1 MMKKAFRTL
10 LCVAL
15 FLIATIPQ
23 TYGQTESKGIQ
34 FKYEYQSILLDS
46 TYNIVDLT
54 VQNYIEQLRER
65 MNKELSVVIGE
76 AEQEMRSFKPQSPL
90 SNFLTDI
97 LFDFGNQFLAKT
109 HSGTHANLS
118 VLNFGG
124 IRSSLLAG
132 PITIEDIY
140 KVAPFDN
147 KVVIIDIKG
156 EQLIEFFN
164 RFTEKDHAAFSQAQT
179 IYRNGRMTQATVQGE
194 KIQSE
199 KVYKV
204 VTIDFLA
211 TGGDGF
217 FKDIQFENII
227 YTDILLRD
235 AFIAQIQQL
244 TQSGIKISGQS
255 DQRVIIQPTP

>member
-46 TYNIVDLT
+46 TYNSVDLT

-76 AEQEMRSFKPQSPL
+76 ADQEMRSFKPQSPL

-109 HSGTHANLS
+109 HSGTRANLS

-147 KVVIIDIKG
+147 KVVIIDIRGTTHKVFQQIYGKG
-156 EQLIEFFN
+156 SCCLFASPN
-164 RFTEKDHAAFSQAQT
+164 HLSQW
-179 IYRNGRMTQATVQGE
+179 
-194 KIQSE
+194 
-199 KVYKV
+199 
-204 VTIDFLA
+204 
-211 TGGDGF
+211 
-217 FKDIQFENII
+217 EN
-227 YTDILLRD
+227 D
-235 AFIAQIQQL
+235 AGN
-244 TQSGIKISGQS
+244 SSRRENSKRKGI
-255 DQRVIIQPTP
+255 

>member
-1 MMKKAFRTL
+1 MKRTFRTL
-10 LCVAL
+10 LYVAL
-15 FLIATIPQ
+15 FWIATIPY
-23 TYGQTESKGIQ
+23 TYTQTENGTIRFQ
-34 FKYEYQSILLDS
+34 YEYQSILLDS
-46 TYNIVDLT
+46 TYNTVDLT

-65 MNKELSVVIGE
+65 MNKELSTVIGE
-76 AEQEMRSFKPQSPL
+76 ADQEMRSFKPQSPL

-97 LFDFGNQFLAKT
+97 LFDFGNQYLAKT
-109 HSGTHANLS
+109 HPGTRANLS

-140 KVAPFDN
+140 KVTPFDN

-164 RFTEKDHAAFSQAQT
+164 RFTEKDHAAFSQTQT
-179 IYRNGRMTQATVQGE
+179 IYRNGRITQVTIQGE
-194 KIQSE
+194 KIQE
-199 KVYKV
+199 DKTYKV
-204 VTIDFLA
+204 ITIDFLA

-217 FKDIQFENII
+217 FKDIRFENII

-235 AFIAQIQQL
+235 TFIAQIQQL
-244 TQSGIKISGQS
+244 TQLGKKISGQR